1 MTGESSS
8 FRPTKL
14 GSGEKAAL
22 GAVSLGAVEL
32 TQGDWAPVAEVVQPA
47 GSEGAITPSTFSENR
62 VASWP
67 ISREKETVPR
77 LCEPSCNWNVGE
89 MVVPQ
94 APLAVKV
101 NDLETTAPPATSAP

>member
-8 FRPTKL
+8 FRPTKP

-32 TQGDWAPVAEVVQPA
+32 TQEDWAPVAAVVQPT
-47 GSEGAITPSTFSENR
+47 GSEGAITTSKFSENR

-67 ISREKETVPR
+67 IGREKVTVPKS
-77 LCEPSCNWNVGE
+77 CEPSCNWNVGE
-89 MVVPQ
+89 MFAPQ

-101 NDLETTAPPATSAP
+101 NNLETVVPPA